1 MQITHKSYRF
11 ILLVISLIAGDV
23 LAHDFWV
30 EAHPFYTEPGKT
42 VELSLHQGNQYV
54 GDTLPNVVNWYNDF
68 SIYYADK
75 TEEVPGELGRDPAGY
90 FTPTQ
95 KGTYA
100 IGYQSVFNNIK
111 IKPDIFNKYLHE
123 EGLDNAIAL
132 RKKNNQTTK
141 GAYERFIRHAKV
153 LVQSGQEFD
162 IDNSKR
168 EFGYELELIPF
179 TNPYQMHKGEQLT
192 IRLHYNQQADE
203 GTQVSA
209 FSKSHPDEVQKV
221 VSNSDGLVRIK
232 LDRVGPW
239 LVKAVKII
247 ALQDEEQEWQ
257 SHWASLTFE
266 VLD

>member
-1 MQITHKSYRF
+1 
-11 ILLVISLIAGDV
+11 V
-23 LAHDFWV
+23 AHDFWL

-90 FTPTQ
+90 FNPAQ

-111 IKPDIFNKYLHE
+111 IKPEIFNKYLHE
-123 EGLDNAIAL
+123 EGLNNAIEL
-132 RKKNNQTTK
+132 REKNKQTTN
-141 GAYERFIRHAKV
+141 GAYERYIRHAKI

-162 IDNSKR
+162 IDNATR
-168 EFGYELELIPF
+168 EFGYELELIPL
-179 TNPYQMHKGEQLT
+179 TNPYRMHQGEELA
-192 IRLHYNQQADE
+192 IRLHYKQQAIA
-203 GTQVSA
+203 GVQVSA

-221 VSNSDGLVRIK
+221 FTDGEGMARIM
-232 LDRVGPW
+232 LDRGGPW
-239 LVKAVKII
+239 LVKAVRII

-266 VLD
+266 VLDQVCLYCLCERYRGRSAAWI